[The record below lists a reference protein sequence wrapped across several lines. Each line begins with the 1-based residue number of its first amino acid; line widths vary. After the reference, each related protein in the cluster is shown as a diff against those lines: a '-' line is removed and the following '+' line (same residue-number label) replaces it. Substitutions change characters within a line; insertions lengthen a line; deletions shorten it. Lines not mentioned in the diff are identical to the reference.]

1 MNLVILLNLEKG
13 SFFMKR
19 KQLSGKHIGIV
30 FGTFAPMH
38 VGHVD
43 LITKAKRA
51 NDNVLVIVSG
61 SNTQE
66 DRGTRAGLS
75 LNRRFR
81 YVREVFYDD
90 ELVVVDKLDE
100 AGMPAYPEG
109 WVPWVNRVKEL
120 IAKNTDD
127 PEKITF
133 YVGEPEYVTELNRYY
148 PQAQVELIERSIIN
162 ISATEIRDNPM
173 ENWRFITKPFR
184 RHFTHKVLVV
194 GSASGG
200 KTTLVKLILGI
211 TSLNEGDILVC
222 GSSILDMKNLS
233 KVRRRNIGCVF
244 QNFNLISGFTVK
256 ENILLP
262 RYFFENGE
270 NNINEICNTLGL
282 TKEML
287 SKSIDKISGGEK
299 QRVALARAL
308 INNPEI
314 LIADEPTGNLDA
326 ANEQNII
333 ELLKRINEELGIT
346 IITVTHSDKV
356 ANSMQSICTVVDG
369 KIEYVRR

>member
-1 MNLVILLNLEKG
+1 MIKLVNVTKCFSDGSNVRYILKNCNFEFKKG
-13 SFFMKR
+13 STTAIVGR
-19 KQLSGKHIGIV
+19 SG
-30 FGTFAPMH
+30 
-38 VGHVD
+38 
-43 LITKAKRA
+43 L
-51 NDNVLVIVSG
+51 
-61 SNTQE
+61 
-66 DRGTRAGLS
+66 
-75 LNRRFR
+75 
-81 YVREVFYDD
+81 
-90 ELVVVDKLDE
+90 
-100 AGMPAYPEG
+100 
-109 WVPWVNRVKEL
+109 
-120 IAKNTDD
+120 
-127 PEKITF
+127 
-133 YVGEPEYVTELNRYY
+133 
-148 PQAQVELIERSIIN
+148 
-162 ISATEIRDNPM
+162 
-173 ENWRFITKPFR
+173 
-184 RHFTHKVLVV
+184 
-194 GSASGG
+194 G

-262 RYFFENGE
+262 RYSFENGE

-282 TKEML
+282 SKEML

>member
-1 MNLVILLNLEKG
+1 MIKLVNVTKCFSDGSNVRYIFKNCNFEFKKG
-13 SFFMKR
+13 STTAIVGR
-19 KQLSGKHIGIV
+19 SG
-30 FGTFAPMH
+30 
-38 VGHVD
+38 
-43 LITKAKRA
+43 L
-51 NDNVLVIVSG
+51 
-61 SNTQE
+61 
-66 DRGTRAGLS
+66 
-75 LNRRFR
+75 
-81 YVREVFYDD
+81 
-90 ELVVVDKLDE
+90 
-100 AGMPAYPEG
+100 
-109 WVPWVNRVKEL
+109 
-120 IAKNTDD
+120 
-127 PEKITF
+127 
-133 YVGEPEYVTELNRYY
+133 
-148 PQAQVELIERSIIN
+148 
-162 ISATEIRDNPM
+162 
-173 ENWRFITKPFR
+173 
-184 RHFTHKVLVV
+184 
-194 GSASGG
+194 G

-326 ANEQNII
+326 DNEQNII

>member
-1 MNLVILLNLEKG
+1 MIKLVNVTKCFSDGSNVRYIFKNCNFEFKKG
-13 SFFMKR
+13 STTAIVGR
-19 KQLSGKHIGIV
+19 SG
-30 FGTFAPMH
+30 
-38 VGHVD
+38 
-43 LITKAKRA
+43 L
-51 NDNVLVIVSG
+51 
-61 SNTQE
+61 
-66 DRGTRAGLS
+66 
-75 LNRRFR
+75 
-81 YVREVFYDD
+81 
-90 ELVVVDKLDE
+90 
-100 AGMPAYPEG
+100 
-109 WVPWVNRVKEL
+109 
-120 IAKNTDD
+120 
-127 PEKITF
+127 
-133 YVGEPEYVTELNRYY
+133 
-148 PQAQVELIERSIIN
+148 
-162 ISATEIRDNPM
+162 
-173 ENWRFITKPFR
+173 
-184 RHFTHKVLVV
+184 
-194 GSASGG
+194 G
-200 KTTLVKLILGI
+200 KTTLVKVILGI

-282 TKEML
+282 SKEIL

-326 ANEQNII
+326 DNEQNII

-356 ANSMQSICTVVDG
+356 ASSMQSICTVVDG

>member
-1 MNLVILLNLEKG
+1 MIKLVNVTKCFSDGSDVRYIFKNCNFEFKKG
-13 SFFMKR
+13 STTAIVGR
-19 KQLSGKHIGIV
+19 SG
-30 FGTFAPMH
+30 
-38 VGHVD
+38 
-43 LITKAKRA
+43 L
-51 NDNVLVIVSG
+51 
-61 SNTQE
+61 
-66 DRGTRAGLS
+66 
-75 LNRRFR
+75 
-81 YVREVFYDD
+81 
-90 ELVVVDKLDE
+90 
-100 AGMPAYPEG
+100 
-109 WVPWVNRVKEL
+109 
-120 IAKNTDD
+120 
-127 PEKITF
+127 
-133 YVGEPEYVTELNRYY
+133 
-148 PQAQVELIERSIIN
+148 
-162 ISATEIRDNPM
+162 
-173 ENWRFITKPFR
+173 
-184 RHFTHKVLVV
+184 
-194 GSASGG
+194 G

-233 KVRRRNIGCVF
+233 KIRRRNIGCVF

-282 TKEML
+282 SKEML

>member
-1 MNLVILLNLEKG
+1 MIKLVNVTKCFSDGSNVRYIFKNCNFEFKKG
-13 SFFMKR
+13 SITAIVGR
-19 KQLSGKHIGIV
+19 SG
-30 FGTFAPMH
+30 
-38 VGHVD
+38 
-43 LITKAKRA
+43 L
-51 NDNVLVIVSG
+51 
-61 SNTQE
+61 
-66 DRGTRAGLS
+66 
-75 LNRRFR
+75 
-81 YVREVFYDD
+81 
-90 ELVVVDKLDE
+90 
-100 AGMPAYPEG
+100 
-109 WVPWVNRVKEL
+109 
-120 IAKNTDD
+120 
-127 PEKITF
+127 
-133 YVGEPEYVTELNRYY
+133 
-148 PQAQVELIERSIIN
+148 
-162 ISATEIRDNPM
+162 
-173 ENWRFITKPFR
+173 
-184 RHFTHKVLVV
+184 
-194 GSASGG
+194 G

-282 TKEML
+282 SKEML

-346 IITVTHSDKV
+346 IIIVTHSDKV

>member
-1 MNLVILLNLEKG
+1 MIKLVNVTKCFSDGSNVRYIFKNCNFEFKKG
-13 SFFMKR
+13 STTAIVGR
-19 KQLSGKHIGIV
+19 SG
-30 FGTFAPMH
+30 
-38 VGHVD
+38 
-43 LITKAKRA
+43 L
-51 NDNVLVIVSG
+51 
-61 SNTQE
+61 
-66 DRGTRAGLS
+66 
-75 LNRRFR
+75 
-81 YVREVFYDD
+81 
-90 ELVVVDKLDE
+90 
-100 AGMPAYPEG
+100 
-109 WVPWVNRVKEL
+109 
-120 IAKNTDD
+120 
-127 PEKITF
+127 
-133 YVGEPEYVTELNRYY
+133 
-148 PQAQVELIERSIIN
+148 
-162 ISATEIRDNPM
+162 
-173 ENWRFITKPFR
+173 
-184 RHFTHKVLVV
+184 
-194 GSASGG
+194 G

-270 NNINEICNTLGL
+270 NKINEICNTLGL
-282 TKEML
+282 SKEML

>member
-1 MNLVILLNLEKG
+1 
-13 SFFMKR
+13 
-19 KQLSGKHIGIV
+19 
-30 FGTFAPMH
+30 
-38 VGHVD
+38 
-43 LITKAKRA
+43 
-51 NDNVLVIVSG
+51 
-61 SNTQE
+61 
-66 DRGTRAGLS
+66 
-75 LNRRFR
+75 
-81 YVREVFYDD
+81 
-90 ELVVVDKLDE
+90 
-100 AGMPAYPEG
+100 
-109 WVPWVNRVKEL
+109 
-120 IAKNTDD
+120 
-127 PEKITF
+127 
-133 YVGEPEYVTELNRYY
+133 
-148 PQAQVELIERSIIN
+148 
-162 ISATEIRDNPM
+162 
-173 ENWRFITKPFR
+173 
-184 RHFTHKVLVV
+184 
-194 GSASGG
+194 
-200 KTTLVKLILGI
+200 
-211 TSLNEGDILVC
+211 
-222 GSSILDMKNLS
+222 MKNLS
-233 KVRRRNIGCVF
+233 KVRRRNISCVF

-282 TKEML
+282 SKEML
-287 SKSIDKISGGEK
+287 SKSIDKIK

>member
-1 MNLVILLNLEKG
+1 MIKLVNVTKCFSDGSNVRYIFKNCNFEFKKG
-13 SFFMKR
+13 STTAIVGR
-19 KQLSGKHIGIV
+19 SG
-30 FGTFAPMH
+30 
-38 VGHVD
+38 
-43 LITKAKRA
+43 L
-51 NDNVLVIVSG
+51 
-61 SNTQE
+61 
-66 DRGTRAGLS
+66 
-75 LNRRFR
+75 
-81 YVREVFYDD
+81 
-90 ELVVVDKLDE
+90 
-100 AGMPAYPEG
+100 
-109 WVPWVNRVKEL
+109 
-120 IAKNTDD
+120 
-127 PEKITF
+127 
-133 YVGEPEYVTELNRYY
+133 
-148 PQAQVELIERSIIN
+148 
-162 ISATEIRDNPM
+162 
-173 ENWRFITKPFR
+173 
-184 RHFTHKVLVV
+184 
-194 GSASGG
+194 G

-222 GSSILDMKNLS
+222 GSSVLDMKNLS

-282 TKEML
+282 SKEIL

-326 ANEQNII
+326 DNEQNII

>member
-1 MNLVILLNLEKG
+1 MIKLVNVTKCFSDGSNVRYIFKNCNFEFKKG
-13 SFFMKR
+13 STTAIVGR
-19 KQLSGKHIGIV
+19 SG
-30 FGTFAPMH
+30 
-38 VGHVD
+38 
-43 LITKAKRA
+43 L
-51 NDNVLVIVSG
+51 
-61 SNTQE
+61 
-66 DRGTRAGLS
+66 
-75 LNRRFR
+75 
-81 YVREVFYDD
+81 
-90 ELVVVDKLDE
+90 
-100 AGMPAYPEG
+100 
-109 WVPWVNRVKEL
+109 
-120 IAKNTDD
+120 
-127 PEKITF
+127 
-133 YVGEPEYVTELNRYY
+133 
-148 PQAQVELIERSIIN
+148 
-162 ISATEIRDNPM
+162 
-173 ENWRFITKPFR
+173 
-184 RHFTHKVLVV
+184 
-194 GSASGG
+194 G

-282 TKEML
+282 SKEML

-314 LIADEPTGNLDA
+314 LIADEPTDNLDA

>member
-1 MNLVILLNLEKG
+1 MIKLVNVAKCFSDGSNVRYIFKNCNFEFKKG
-13 SFFMKR
+13 STTAIVGR
-19 KQLSGKHIGIV
+19 SG
-30 FGTFAPMH
+30 
-38 VGHVD
+38 
-43 LITKAKRA
+43 L
-51 NDNVLVIVSG
+51 
-61 SNTQE
+61 
-66 DRGTRAGLS
+66 
-75 LNRRFR
+75 
-81 YVREVFYDD
+81 
-90 ELVVVDKLDE
+90 
-100 AGMPAYPEG
+100 
-109 WVPWVNRVKEL
+109 
-120 IAKNTDD
+120 
-127 PEKITF
+127 
-133 YVGEPEYVTELNRYY
+133 
-148 PQAQVELIERSIIN
+148 
-162 ISATEIRDNPM
+162 
-173 ENWRFITKPFR
+173 
-184 RHFTHKVLVV
+184 
-194 GSASGG
+194 G

-222 GSSILDMKNLS
+222 GSSVLDMKNLS

-282 TKEML
+282 SKEML

>member
-1 MNLVILLNLEKG
+1 MIKLVNVTKCFSDGSNIRYIFKNCNFEFKKG
-13 SFFMKR
+13 STTAIVGR
-19 KQLSGKHIGIV
+19 SG
-30 FGTFAPMH
+30 
-38 VGHVD
+38 
-43 LITKAKRA
+43 L
-51 NDNVLVIVSG
+51 
-61 SNTQE
+61 
-66 DRGTRAGLS
+66 
-75 LNRRFR
+75 
-81 YVREVFYDD
+81 
-90 ELVVVDKLDE
+90 
-100 AGMPAYPEG
+100 
-109 WVPWVNRVKEL
+109 
-120 IAKNTDD
+120 
-127 PEKITF
+127 
-133 YVGEPEYVTELNRYY
+133 
-148 PQAQVELIERSIIN
+148 
-162 ISATEIRDNPM
+162 
-173 ENWRFITKPFR
+173 
-184 RHFTHKVLVV
+184 
-194 GSASGG
+194 G

-282 TKEML
+282 SKEML

-346 IITVTHSDKV
+346 IIIVTHSDKV

>member
-1 MNLVILLNLEKG
+1 MIKLVNVTKCFSDGSNVRYIFKNCNFEFKKG
-13 SFFMKR
+13 STTAIIGR
-19 KQLSGKHIGIV
+19 SG
-30 FGTFAPMH
+30 
-38 VGHVD
+38 
-43 LITKAKRA
+43 L
-51 NDNVLVIVSG
+51 
-61 SNTQE
+61 
-66 DRGTRAGLS
+66 
-75 LNRRFR
+75 
-81 YVREVFYDD
+81 
-90 ELVVVDKLDE
+90 
-100 AGMPAYPEG
+100 
-109 WVPWVNRVKEL
+109 
-120 IAKNTDD
+120 
-127 PEKITF
+127 
-133 YVGEPEYVTELNRYY
+133 
-148 PQAQVELIERSIIN
+148 
-162 ISATEIRDNPM
+162 
-173 ENWRFITKPFR
+173 
-184 RHFTHKVLVV
+184 
-194 GSASGG
+194 G

-222 GSSILDMKNLS
+222 GSSVLDMKNLS

-282 TKEML
+282 SKEML

-326 ANEQNII
+326 DNEQNII

>member
-1 MNLVILLNLEKG
+1 MIKLVNVTKCFSDGSNVRYIFKNCNFEFKKG
-13 SFFMKR
+13 STTAIVGR
-19 KQLSGKHIGIV
+19 SG
-30 FGTFAPMH
+30 
-38 VGHVD
+38 
-43 LITKAKRA
+43 L
-51 NDNVLVIVSG
+51 
-61 SNTQE
+61 
-66 DRGTRAGLS
+66 
-75 LNRRFR
+75 
-81 YVREVFYDD
+81 
-90 ELVVVDKLDE
+90 
-100 AGMPAYPEG
+100 
-109 WVPWVNRVKEL
+109 
-120 IAKNTDD
+120 
-127 PEKITF
+127 
-133 YVGEPEYVTELNRYY
+133 
-148 PQAQVELIERSIIN
+148 
-162 ISATEIRDNPM
+162 
-173 ENWRFITKPFR
+173 
-184 RHFTHKVLVV
+184 
-194 GSASGG
+194 G

-270 NNINEICNTLGL
+270 NNINEICNTLGIS
-282 TKEML
+282 KEML

>member
-1 MNLVILLNLEKG
+1 MIKLVNVTKCFSDGSNVRYIFKNCNFEFKKG
-13 SFFMKR
+13 STTAIVGR
-19 KQLSGKHIGIV
+19 SG
-30 FGTFAPMH
+30 
-38 VGHVD
+38 
-43 LITKAKRA
+43 L
-51 NDNVLVIVSG
+51 
-61 SNTQE
+61 
-66 DRGTRAGLS
+66 
-75 LNRRFR
+75 
-81 YVREVFYDD
+81 
-90 ELVVVDKLDE
+90 
-100 AGMPAYPEG
+100 
-109 WVPWVNRVKEL
+109 
-120 IAKNTDD
+120 
-127 PEKITF
+127 
-133 YVGEPEYVTELNRYY
+133 
-148 PQAQVELIERSIIN
+148 
-162 ISATEIRDNPM
+162 
-173 ENWRFITKPFR
+173 
-184 RHFTHKVLVV
+184 
-194 GSASGG
+194 G

-282 TKEML
+282 SKEML

-314 LIADEPTGNLDA
+314 LIADKPTGNLDA

>member
-1 MNLVILLNLEKG
+1 MWNEGEIMIKLVNVTKCFSDESNVRYIFKNCNFEFKKG
-13 SFFMKR
+13 STTAIVGR
-19 KQLSGKHIGIV
+19 SG
-30 FGTFAPMH
+30 
-38 VGHVD
+38 
-43 LITKAKRA
+43 L
-51 NDNVLVIVSG
+51 
-61 SNTQE
+61 
-66 DRGTRAGLS
+66 
-75 LNRRFR
+75 
-81 YVREVFYDD
+81 
-90 ELVVVDKLDE
+90 
-100 AGMPAYPEG
+100 
-109 WVPWVNRVKEL
+109 
-120 IAKNTDD
+120 
-127 PEKITF
+127 
-133 YVGEPEYVTELNRYY
+133 
-148 PQAQVELIERSIIN
+148 
-162 ISATEIRDNPM
+162 
-173 ENWRFITKPFR
+173 
-184 RHFTHKVLVV
+184 
-194 GSASGG
+194 G

-233 KVRRRNIGCVF
+233 KIRRRNIGCVF

-282 TKEML
+282 SKEML

-299 QRVALARAL
+299 QRVALARTL

>member
-1 MNLVILLNLEKG
+1 MIKLVNVTKCFSDGSNVRNIFKNCNFEFKKG
-13 SFFMKR
+13 STTAIVGR
-19 KQLSGKHIGIV
+19 SG
-30 FGTFAPMH
+30 
-38 VGHVD
+38 
-43 LITKAKRA
+43 L
-51 NDNVLVIVSG
+51 
-61 SNTQE
+61 
-66 DRGTRAGLS
+66 
-75 LNRRFR
+75 
-81 YVREVFYDD
+81 
-90 ELVVVDKLDE
+90 
-100 AGMPAYPEG
+100 
-109 WVPWVNRVKEL
+109 
-120 IAKNTDD
+120 
-127 PEKITF
+127 
-133 YVGEPEYVTELNRYY
+133 
-148 PQAQVELIERSIIN
+148 
-162 ISATEIRDNPM
+162 
-173 ENWRFITKPFR
+173 
-184 RHFTHKVLVV
+184 
-194 GSASGG
+194 G

-282 TKEML
+282 SKEML

>member
-1 MNLVILLNLEKG
+1 MIKLVNVTKCFSDGSTVRYIFKNCNFEFKKG
-13 SFFMKR
+13 STTAIVGR
-19 KQLSGKHIGIV
+19 SG
-30 FGTFAPMH
+30 
-38 VGHVD
+38 
-43 LITKAKRA
+43 L
-51 NDNVLVIVSG
+51 
-61 SNTQE
+61 
-66 DRGTRAGLS
+66 
-75 LNRRFR
+75 
-81 YVREVFYDD
+81 
-90 ELVVVDKLDE
+90 
-100 AGMPAYPEG
+100 
-109 WVPWVNRVKEL
+109 
-120 IAKNTDD
+120 
-127 PEKITF
+127 
-133 YVGEPEYVTELNRYY
+133 
-148 PQAQVELIERSIIN
+148 
-162 ISATEIRDNPM
+162 
-173 ENWRFITKPFR
+173 
-184 RHFTHKVLVV
+184 
-194 GSASGG
+194 G

-282 TKEML
+282 SKEML

>member
-1 MNLVILLNLEKG
+1 MIKLVNVTKCFSDGSNVRYIFKNCNFEFKKG
-13 SFFMKR
+13 STTAIVGR
-19 KQLSGKHIGIV
+19 SG
-30 FGTFAPMH
+30 
-38 VGHVD
+38 
-43 LITKAKRA
+43 L
-51 NDNVLVIVSG
+51 
-61 SNTQE
+61 
-66 DRGTRAGLS
+66 
-75 LNRRFR
+75 
-81 YVREVFYDD
+81 
-90 ELVVVDKLDE
+90 
-100 AGMPAYPEG
+100 
-109 WVPWVNRVKEL
+109 
-120 IAKNTDD
+120 
-127 PEKITF
+127 
-133 YVGEPEYVTELNRYY
+133 
-148 PQAQVELIERSIIN
+148 
-162 ISATEIRDNPM
+162 
-173 ENWRFITKPFR
+173 
-184 RHFTHKVLVV
+184 
-194 GSASGG
+194 G

-233 KVRRRNIGCVF
+233 KVRRRNIDCVF

-282 TKEML
+282 SKEML

>member
-1 MNLVILLNLEKG
+1 MIKLVNVTKCFSDGSDVRYIFKNCNFEFKKG
-13 SFFMKR
+13 STTAIVGR
-19 KQLSGKHIGIV
+19 SG
-30 FGTFAPMH
+30 
-38 VGHVD
+38 
-43 LITKAKRA
+43 L
-51 NDNVLVIVSG
+51 
-61 SNTQE
+61 
-66 DRGTRAGLS
+66 
-75 LNRRFR
+75 
-81 YVREVFYDD
+81 
-90 ELVVVDKLDE
+90 
-100 AGMPAYPEG
+100 
-109 WVPWVNRVKEL
+109 
-120 IAKNTDD
+120 
-127 PEKITF
+127 
-133 YVGEPEYVTELNRYY
+133 
-148 PQAQVELIERSIIN
+148 
-162 ISATEIRDNPM
+162 
-173 ENWRFITKPFR
+173 
-184 RHFTHKVLVV
+184 
-194 GSASGG
+194 G

-233 KVRRRNIGCVF
+233 KVRRRKIGCVF

-282 TKEML
+282 SKEML

>member
-1 MNLVILLNLEKG
+1 MWNEGEVMIKLVNVTKCFSDGSNVRYIFKNCNFEFKKG
-13 SFFMKR
+13 STTAIVGR
-19 KQLSGKHIGIV
+19 SG
-30 FGTFAPMH
+30 
-38 VGHVD
+38 
-43 LITKAKRA
+43 L
-51 NDNVLVIVSG
+51 
-61 SNTQE
+61 
-66 DRGTRAGLS
+66 
-75 LNRRFR
+75 
-81 YVREVFYDD
+81 
-90 ELVVVDKLDE
+90 
-100 AGMPAYPEG
+100 
-109 WVPWVNRVKEL
+109 
-120 IAKNTDD
+120 
-127 PEKITF
+127 
-133 YVGEPEYVTELNRYY
+133 
-148 PQAQVELIERSIIN
+148 
-162 ISATEIRDNPM
+162 
-173 ENWRFITKPFR
+173 
-184 RHFTHKVLVV
+184 
-194 GSASGG
+194 G
-200 KTTLVKLILGI
+200 KTTLVKVILGI

-282 TKEML
+282 SKEIL

-326 ANEQNII
+326 DNEQNII

>member
-1 MNLVILLNLEKG
+1 MIKLVNVTKCFSDGSNVRYIFKNCNFEFKKG
-13 SFFMKR
+13 STTAIVGR
-19 KQLSGKHIGIV
+19 SG
-30 FGTFAPMH
+30 
-38 VGHVD
+38 
-43 LITKAKRA
+43 L
-51 NDNVLVIVSG
+51 
-61 SNTQE
+61 
-66 DRGTRAGLS
+66 
-75 LNRRFR
+75 
-81 YVREVFYDD
+81 
-90 ELVVVDKLDE
+90 
-100 AGMPAYPEG
+100 
-109 WVPWVNRVKEL
+109 
-120 IAKNTDD
+120 
-127 PEKITF
+127 
-133 YVGEPEYVTELNRYY
+133 
-148 PQAQVELIERSIIN
+148 
-162 ISATEIRDNPM
+162 
-173 ENWRFITKPFR
+173 
-184 RHFTHKVLVV
+184 
-194 GSASGG
+194 G

-222 GSSILDMKNLS
+222 GSSVLDMKNLS

-282 TKEML
+282 SKEML

>member
-1 MNLVILLNLEKG
+1 MIKLVNVAKCFSDGSNVRYIFKNCNFEFKKG
-13 SFFMKR
+13 STTAIVGR
-19 KQLSGKHIGIV
+19 SG
-30 FGTFAPMH
+30 
-38 VGHVD
+38 
-43 LITKAKRA
+43 L
-51 NDNVLVIVSG
+51 
-61 SNTQE
+61 
-66 DRGTRAGLS
+66 
-75 LNRRFR
+75 
-81 YVREVFYDD
+81 
-90 ELVVVDKLDE
+90 
-100 AGMPAYPEG
+100 
-109 WVPWVNRVKEL
+109 
-120 IAKNTDD
+120 
-127 PEKITF
+127 
-133 YVGEPEYVTELNRYY
+133 
-148 PQAQVELIERSIIN
+148 
-162 ISATEIRDNPM
+162 
-173 ENWRFITKPFR
+173 
-184 RHFTHKVLVV
+184 
-194 GSASGG
+194 G

-282 TKEML
+282 SKEIL

>member
-1 MNLVILLNLEKG
+1 MIKLVNVTKCFSDGSDVRYIFKNCNFEFKKG
-13 SFFMKR
+13 STTAIVGR
-19 KQLSGKHIGIV
+19 SG
-30 FGTFAPMH
+30 
-38 VGHVD
+38 
-43 LITKAKRA
+43 L
-51 NDNVLVIVSG
+51 
-61 SNTQE
+61 
-66 DRGTRAGLS
+66 
-75 LNRRFR
+75 
-81 YVREVFYDD
+81 
-90 ELVVVDKLDE
+90 
-100 AGMPAYPEG
+100 
-109 WVPWVNRVKEL
+109 
-120 IAKNTDD
+120 
-127 PEKITF
+127 
-133 YVGEPEYVTELNRYY
+133 
-148 PQAQVELIERSIIN
+148 
-162 ISATEIRDNPM
+162 
-173 ENWRFITKPFR
+173 
-184 RHFTHKVLVV
+184 
-194 GSASGG
+194 G

-282 TKEML
+282 SKEML

-356 ANSMQSICTVVDG
+356 ANSMQSICTVVDN

>member
-1 MNLVILLNLEKG
+1 MIKLVNVAKCFSDGSNVRYIFKNCNFEFKKG
-13 SFFMKR
+13 STTAIVGR
-19 KQLSGKHIGIV
+19 SG
-30 FGTFAPMH
+30 
-38 VGHVD
+38 
-43 LITKAKRA
+43 L
-51 NDNVLVIVSG
+51 
-61 SNTQE
+61 
-66 DRGTRAGLS
+66 
-75 LNRRFR
+75 
-81 YVREVFYDD
+81 
-90 ELVVVDKLDE
+90 
-100 AGMPAYPEG
+100 
-109 WVPWVNRVKEL
+109 
-120 IAKNTDD
+120 
-127 PEKITF
+127 
-133 YVGEPEYVTELNRYY
+133 
-148 PQAQVELIERSIIN
+148 
-162 ISATEIRDNPM
+162 
-173 ENWRFITKPFR
+173 
-184 RHFTHKVLVV
+184 
-194 GSASGG
+194 G

-233 KVRRRNIGCVF
+233 KIRRRNIGCVF

-282 TKEML
+282 SKEML

>member
-1 MNLVILLNLEKG
+1 MIKLVNVTKCFSDGSNVRYIFKNCNFEFKKG
-13 SFFMKR
+13 STTAIVGR
-19 KQLSGKHIGIV
+19 SG
-30 FGTFAPMH
+30 
-38 VGHVD
+38 
-43 LITKAKRA
+43 L
-51 NDNVLVIVSG
+51 
-61 SNTQE
+61 
-66 DRGTRAGLS
+66 
-75 LNRRFR
+75 
-81 YVREVFYDD
+81 
-90 ELVVVDKLDE
+90 
-100 AGMPAYPEG
+100 
-109 WVPWVNRVKEL
+109 
-120 IAKNTDD
+120 
-127 PEKITF
+127 
-133 YVGEPEYVTELNRYY
+133 
-148 PQAQVELIERSIIN
+148 
-162 ISATEIRDNPM
+162 
-173 ENWRFITKPFR
+173 
-184 RHFTHKVLVV
+184 
-194 GSASGG
+194 G

-222 GSSILDMKNLS
+222 GSSVLDMKNLS

-282 TKEML
+282 SKEML

-356 ANSMQSICTVVDG
+356 VNSMQSICTVVDG

>member
-1 MNLVILLNLEKG
+1 MLKLVNVTKCFSDGSNVRYIFKNCNFEFKKG
-13 SFFMKR
+13 STTAIVGR
-19 KQLSGKHIGIV
+19 SG
-30 FGTFAPMH
+30 
-38 VGHVD
+38 
-43 LITKAKRA
+43 L
-51 NDNVLVIVSG
+51 
-61 SNTQE
+61 
-66 DRGTRAGLS
+66 
-75 LNRRFR
+75 
-81 YVREVFYDD
+81 
-90 ELVVVDKLDE
+90 
-100 AGMPAYPEG
+100 
-109 WVPWVNRVKEL
+109 
-120 IAKNTDD
+120 
-127 PEKITF
+127 
-133 YVGEPEYVTELNRYY
+133 
-148 PQAQVELIERSIIN
+148 
-162 ISATEIRDNPM
+162 
-173 ENWRFITKPFR
+173 
-184 RHFTHKVLVV
+184 
-194 GSASGG
+194 G

-282 TKEML
+282 SKEML

>member
-1 MNLVILLNLEKG
+1 MIKLVNVTKCFSDGSNVRYIFKNCNFEFKKG
-13 SFFMKR
+13 STTAIVGR
-19 KQLSGKHIGIV
+19 SG
-30 FGTFAPMH
+30 
-38 VGHVD
+38 
-43 LITKAKRA
+43 L
-51 NDNVLVIVSG
+51 
-61 SNTQE
+61 
-66 DRGTRAGLS
+66 
-75 LNRRFR
+75 
-81 YVREVFYDD
+81 
-90 ELVVVDKLDE
+90 
-100 AGMPAYPEG
+100 
-109 WVPWVNRVKEL
+109 
-120 IAKNTDD
+120 
-127 PEKITF
+127 
-133 YVGEPEYVTELNRYY
+133 
-148 PQAQVELIERSIIN
+148 
-162 ISATEIRDNPM
+162 
-173 ENWRFITKPFR
+173 
-184 RHFTHKVLVV
+184 
-194 GSASGG
+194 G

-282 TKEML
+282 SKEML

-326 ANEQNII
+326 ANEKNII

>member
-1 MNLVILLNLEKG
+1 MIKLVNVTKCFSDGSNVRYIFKNCNFEFKKG
-13 SFFMKR
+13 STTAIVGR
-19 KQLSGKHIGIV
+19 SG
-30 FGTFAPMH
+30 
-38 VGHVD
+38 
-43 LITKAKRA
+43 L
-51 NDNVLVIVSG
+51 
-61 SNTQE
+61 
-66 DRGTRAGLS
+66 
-75 LNRRFR
+75 
-81 YVREVFYDD
+81 
-90 ELVVVDKLDE
+90 
-100 AGMPAYPEG
+100 
-109 WVPWVNRVKEL
+109 
-120 IAKNTDD
+120 
-127 PEKITF
+127 
-133 YVGEPEYVTELNRYY
+133 
-148 PQAQVELIERSIIN
+148 
-162 ISATEIRDNPM
+162 
-173 ENWRFITKPFR
+173 
-184 RHFTHKVLVV
+184 
-194 GSASGG
+194 G
-200 KTTLVKLILGI
+200 KTTLVKLLLGI

-282 TKEML
+282 SKEML

-346 IITVTHSDKV
+346 IIIVTHSDKV

>member
-1 MNLVILLNLEKG
+1 MIKLVNVTKCFSDGSNVRYIFKNCNIEFKKG
-13 SFFMKR
+13 STTAIVGR
-19 KQLSGKHIGIV
+19 SG
-30 FGTFAPMH
+30 
-38 VGHVD
+38 
-43 LITKAKRA
+43 L
-51 NDNVLVIVSG
+51 
-61 SNTQE
+61 
-66 DRGTRAGLS
+66 
-75 LNRRFR
+75 
-81 YVREVFYDD
+81 
-90 ELVVVDKLDE
+90 
-100 AGMPAYPEG
+100 
-109 WVPWVNRVKEL
+109 
-120 IAKNTDD
+120 
-127 PEKITF
+127 
-133 YVGEPEYVTELNRYY
+133 
-148 PQAQVELIERSIIN
+148 
-162 ISATEIRDNPM
+162 
-173 ENWRFITKPFR
+173 
-184 RHFTHKVLVV
+184 
-194 GSASGG
+194 G

-282 TKEML
+282 SKEML

-356 ANSMQSICTVVDG
+356 VNSMQSICTVVDG

>member
-1 MNLVILLNLEKG
+1 MIKLVNVTKCFSDGSNVRYIFKNCNFEFKKG
-13 SFFMKR
+13 STTAIVGR
-19 KQLSGKHIGIV
+19 SG
-30 FGTFAPMH
+30 
-38 VGHVD
+38 
-43 LITKAKRA
+43 L
-51 NDNVLVIVSG
+51 
-61 SNTQE
+61 
-66 DRGTRAGLS
+66 
-75 LNRRFR
+75 
-81 YVREVFYDD
+81 
-90 ELVVVDKLDE
+90 
-100 AGMPAYPEG
+100 
-109 WVPWVNRVKEL
+109 
-120 IAKNTDD
+120 
-127 PEKITF
+127 
-133 YVGEPEYVTELNRYY
+133 
-148 PQAQVELIERSIIN
+148 
-162 ISATEIRDNPM
+162 
-173 ENWRFITKPFR
+173 
-184 RHFTHKVLVV
+184 
-194 GSASGG
+194 G

-282 TKEML
+282 SKEML

-326 ANEQNII
+326 DNEQNII

-356 ANSMQSICTVVDG
+356 ANRMQSICTVVDG

>member
-1 MNLVILLNLEKG
+1 MIKLVNVTKCFSDGSNVRYIFKNCNFEFKKG
-13 SFFMKR
+13 STTAIVGR
-19 KQLSGKHIGIV
+19 SG
-30 FGTFAPMH
+30 
-38 VGHVD
+38 
-43 LITKAKRA
+43 L
-51 NDNVLVIVSG
+51 
-61 SNTQE
+61 
-66 DRGTRAGLS
+66 
-75 LNRRFR
+75 
-81 YVREVFYDD
+81 
-90 ELVVVDKLDE
+90 
-100 AGMPAYPEG
+100 
-109 WVPWVNRVKEL
+109 
-120 IAKNTDD
+120 
-127 PEKITF
+127 
-133 YVGEPEYVTELNRYY
+133 
-148 PQAQVELIERSIIN
+148 
-162 ISATEIRDNPM
+162 
-173 ENWRFITKPFR
+173 
-184 RHFTHKVLVV
+184 
-194 GSASGG
+194 G

-282 TKEML
+282 SKEML
-287 SKSIDKISGGEK
+287 SKSFDKISGGEK

>member
-1 MNLVILLNLEKG
+1 MIKLVNVTKCFSDGSKVRYIFKNCNFEFKKG
-13 SFFMKR
+13 STTAIVGR
-19 KQLSGKHIGIV
+19 SG
-30 FGTFAPMH
+30 
-38 VGHVD
+38 
-43 LITKAKRA
+43 L
-51 NDNVLVIVSG
+51 
-61 SNTQE
+61 
-66 DRGTRAGLS
+66 
-75 LNRRFR
+75 
-81 YVREVFYDD
+81 
-90 ELVVVDKLDE
+90 
-100 AGMPAYPEG
+100 
-109 WVPWVNRVKEL
+109 
-120 IAKNTDD
+120 
-127 PEKITF
+127 
-133 YVGEPEYVTELNRYY
+133 
-148 PQAQVELIERSIIN
+148 
-162 ISATEIRDNPM
+162 
-173 ENWRFITKPFR
+173 
-184 RHFTHKVLVV
+184 
-194 GSASGG
+194 G

-222 GSSILDMKNLS
+222 GSSVLDMKNLS

-270 NNINEICNTLGL
+270 NNINEICNTLSL
-282 TKEML
+282 SKEML

-326 ANEQNII
+326 DNEQNII

>member
-1 MNLVILLNLEKG
+1 MINLVNVTKCFSDGSNVRYIFKNCNFEFKKG
-13 SFFMKR
+13 STTAIVGR
-19 KQLSGKHIGIV
+19 SG
-30 FGTFAPMH
+30 
-38 VGHVD
+38 
-43 LITKAKRA
+43 L
-51 NDNVLVIVSG
+51 
-61 SNTQE
+61 
-66 DRGTRAGLS
+66 
-75 LNRRFR
+75 
-81 YVREVFYDD
+81 
-90 ELVVVDKLDE
+90 
-100 AGMPAYPEG
+100 
-109 WVPWVNRVKEL
+109 
-120 IAKNTDD
+120 
-127 PEKITF
+127 
-133 YVGEPEYVTELNRYY
+133 
-148 PQAQVELIERSIIN
+148 
-162 ISATEIRDNPM
+162 
-173 ENWRFITKPFR
+173 
-184 RHFTHKVLVV
+184 
-194 GSASGG
+194 G

-282 TKEML
+282 SKEML

>member
-1 MNLVILLNLEKG
+1 MIKLVNVTKCFSDGSDVRYIFKNCNFEFKKG
-13 SFFMKR
+13 STTAIVGR
-19 KQLSGKHIGIV
+19 SG
-30 FGTFAPMH
+30 
-38 VGHVD
+38 
-43 LITKAKRA
+43 L
-51 NDNVLVIVSG
+51 
-61 SNTQE
+61 
-66 DRGTRAGLS
+66 
-75 LNRRFR
+75 
-81 YVREVFYDD
+81 
-90 ELVVVDKLDE
+90 
-100 AGMPAYPEG
+100 
-109 WVPWVNRVKEL
+109 
-120 IAKNTDD
+120 
-127 PEKITF
+127 
-133 YVGEPEYVTELNRYY
+133 
-148 PQAQVELIERSIIN
+148 
-162 ISATEIRDNPM
+162 
-173 ENWRFITKPFR
+173 
-184 RHFTHKVLVV
+184 
-194 GSASGG
+194 G

-282 TKEML
+282 SKEML

-356 ANSMQSICTVVDG
+356 VNSMQSICTVVDG

>member
-1 MNLVILLNLEKG
+1 MWNEGEVMIKLVNVTKCFSDGSNVRYIFKNCNFEFKKG
-13 SFFMKR
+13 STTAIVGR
-19 KQLSGKHIGIV
+19 SG
-30 FGTFAPMH
+30 
-38 VGHVD
+38 
-43 LITKAKRA
+43 L
-51 NDNVLVIVSG
+51 
-61 SNTQE
+61 
-66 DRGTRAGLS
+66 
-75 LNRRFR
+75 
-81 YVREVFYDD
+81 
-90 ELVVVDKLDE
+90 
-100 AGMPAYPEG
+100 
-109 WVPWVNRVKEL
+109 
-120 IAKNTDD
+120 
-127 PEKITF
+127 
-133 YVGEPEYVTELNRYY
+133 
-148 PQAQVELIERSIIN
+148 
-162 ISATEIRDNPM
+162 
-173 ENWRFITKPFR
+173 
-184 RHFTHKVLVV
+184 
-194 GSASGG
+194 G

-282 TKEML
+282 SKEML

-346 IITVTHSDKV
+346 IIIVTHSDKV

>member
-1 MNLVILLNLEKG
+1 MIKLVNVTKCFSDGSNVRYIFKNCNFEFKKG
-13 SFFMKR
+13 STTAIVGR
-19 KQLSGKHIGIV
+19 SG
-30 FGTFAPMH
+30 
-38 VGHVD
+38 
-43 LITKAKRA
+43 L
-51 NDNVLVIVSG
+51 
-61 SNTQE
+61 
-66 DRGTRAGLS
+66 
-75 LNRRFR
+75 
-81 YVREVFYDD
+81 
-90 ELVVVDKLDE
+90 
-100 AGMPAYPEG
+100 
-109 WVPWVNRVKEL
+109 
-120 IAKNTDD
+120 
-127 PEKITF
+127 
-133 YVGEPEYVTELNRYY
+133 
-148 PQAQVELIERSIIN
+148 
-162 ISATEIRDNPM
+162 
-173 ENWRFITKPFR
+173 
-184 RHFTHKVLVV
+184 
-194 GSASGG
+194 G

-282 TKEML
+282 SKEML

-314 LIADEPTGNLDA
+314 LIADEPTGNLVA

-346 IITVTHSDKV
+346 IIIVTHSDKV